1 MSDPRRATLVGTGLI
16 GGSIGLA
23 LRRAGWAVMGTDR
36 DPDRAEAAVAHGALD
51 AVGEDATSDLTIVAT
66 PVGAVAAEARR
77 LLDAGHRVVTD
88 VGSVKA
94 PLVAAVD
101 HPGFVGGHPMAGS
114 EQEGIAA
121 ATADLFDGATWV
133 LTPTATT
140 DDQAYATVR
149 AAIVELGAEVVALDP
164 ARHDALVA
172 EVSHVPHLTAATLMR
187 LADDTAEEHR
197 ALLRLAAGGFRD
209 MTRVAAGHPGI
220 WPDICV
226 ENQAAIVD
234 VLDRLITGL
243 SEVRQVVAD
252 QDRAQLM
259 ALLEQARSA
268 RTNLPARFGR
278 PSELGEL
285 RVIIPDRPGALAEV
299 TTLATEIDVNIAN
312 MEIAHSSEGDR
323 GVLILI
329 VEAKELGRLHDA
341 LVERGFVVSHQAGA
355 RVVASL
361 TVGPS
366 GPLRGR
372 LRMPGD
378 KSISH
383 RALLLAAL
391 AEGRS
396 RIEGLSD
403 GADVTGTRGAIEALG
418 AATDDED
425 GAVVVDG
432 GTLREP
438 ADVIDVGNS
447 GTTIRLLT
455 GLCSAF
461 PFLTVLAGDES
472 IARRPMDRVA
482 VPLRLMGASIEGR
495 EGGRLPPLSVR
506 GGELHGITYRTPVP
520 SAQVKSAVLL
530 AGLGAEGDTVVE
542 EDVPTRAHTEE
553 LLARFGADV
562 DVSEG
567 GIRVRRSRP
576 EPFAYTVPGDPSQA
590 AFWVV
595 AATLVPGSD
604 LVVEDLYLGPAR
616 TGYLDVL
623 ARMGADIEV
632 ERDADAGTGTVRVR
646 AAALHGTSVVGAE
659 IVGLDEVP
667 ALAVAAAAAE
677 GTTRFVDVGELRVK
691 ESDRLATVS
700 GSVRAVGGT
709 AEVDGDAL
717 VIEGGTLQ
725 GGHIDAH
732 GDHRI
737 AMAAAVAGLASAGE
751 AVTVEGWDAV
761 ATSYPRFEQDLGE
774 CTP

>member
-1 MSDPRRATLVGTGLI
+1 M
-16 GGSIGLA
+16 
-23 LRRAGWAVMGTDR
+23 
-36 DPDRAEAAVAHGALD
+36 
-51 AVGEDATSDLTIVAT
+51 
-66 PVGAVAAEARR
+66 
-77 LLDAGHRVVTD
+77 
-88 VGSVKA
+88 
-94 PLVAAVD
+94 
-101 HPGFVGGHPMAGS
+101 
-114 EQEGIAA
+114 
-121 ATADLFDGATWV
+121 
-133 LTPTATT
+133 
-140 DDQAYATVR
+140 
-149 AAIVELGAEVVALDP
+149 
-164 ARHDALVA
+164 
-172 EVSHVPHLTAATLMR
+172 
-187 LADDTAEEHR
+187 
-197 ALLRLAAGGFRD
+197 
-209 MTRVAAGHPGI
+209 
-220 WPDICV
+220 
-226 ENQAAIVD
+226 
-234 VLDRLITGL
+234 
-243 SEVRQVVAD
+243 
-252 QDRAQLM
+252 
-259 ALLEQARSA
+259 
-268 RTNLPARFGR
+268 
-278 PSELGEL
+278 
-285 RVIIPDRPGALAEV
+285 
-299 TTLATEIDVNIAN
+299 
-312 MEIAHSSEGDR
+312 
-323 GVLILI
+323 
-329 VEAKELGRLHDA
+329 
-341 LVERGFVVSHQAGA
+341 
-355 RVVASL
+355 ASL

-472 IARRPMDRVA
+472 ISRRPMDRVA

-632 ERDADAGTGTVRVR
+632 EGDADAGTGTVRVR
-646 AAALHGTSVVGAE
+646 AAALHGTSVLSAE

-677 GTTRFVDVGELRVK
+677 GATRFVDVGELRVK

-700 GSVRAVGGT
+700 GSVRAMGGT